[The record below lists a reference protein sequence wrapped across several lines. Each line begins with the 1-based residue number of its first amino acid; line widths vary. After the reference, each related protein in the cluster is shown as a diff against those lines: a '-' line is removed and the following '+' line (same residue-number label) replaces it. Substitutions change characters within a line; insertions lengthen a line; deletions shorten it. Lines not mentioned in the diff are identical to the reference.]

1 MEPVWGTVEL
11 GVYSVRRGM
20 ALASQLID
28 VEGGDMDINR
38 SFVEGGGIAPEREP
52 AFKDKLKQK
61 TADVSSRVSAKA
73 SALTRNTT
81 QQLKAH
87 PAKWA
92 GIAAGSGIALG
103 MLGRWLYRRRQLSGV
118 EGIFIIETC

>member
-1 MEPVWGTVEL
+1 
-11 GVYSVRRGM
+11 M
-20 ALASQLID
+20 APPSQLIHL
-28 VEGGDMDINR
+28 EGGDMDINR

-52 AFKDKLKQK
+52 SFRDKLKQK
-61 TADVSSRVSAKA
+61 TADVRSRVSEKA
-73 SALTRNTT
+73 SALTHNTT
-81 QQLKAH
+81 RQLKAH

-103 MLGRWLYRRRQLSGV
+103 MLGRWLYRRRHELGGV